1 MKKVRK
7 GIELELDV
15 KNRLENMGKEYNPP
29 LKLKTY
35 IEYILKEFSLGNL
48 IKLKK

>member
-1 MKKVRK
+1 MEKVRK

-15 KNRLENMGKEYNPP
+15 KDRLENMGKKYKPP

-35 IEYILKEFSLGNL
+35 IEFILKEFSLGNF